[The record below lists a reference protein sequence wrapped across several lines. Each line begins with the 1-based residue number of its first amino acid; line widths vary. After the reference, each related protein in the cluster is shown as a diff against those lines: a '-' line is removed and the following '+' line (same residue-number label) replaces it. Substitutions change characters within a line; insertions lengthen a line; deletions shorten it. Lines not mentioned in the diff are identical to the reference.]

1 MFRRLVPRTASSV
14 LVRPTARLFSVSTA
28 AAAAAAAEAAH
39 GVKRL
44 GVIGAGQM
52 VLAL

>member
-28 AAAAAAAEAAH
+28 AEAAH

-52 VLAL
+52 VLTI

>member
-1 MFRRLVPRTASSV
+1 MFRNLVPRTASSV

-28 AAAAAAAEAAH
+28 AAEAAH

-52 VLAL
+52 VLTL

>member
-28 AAAAAAAEAAH
+28 AAAAAEAAH